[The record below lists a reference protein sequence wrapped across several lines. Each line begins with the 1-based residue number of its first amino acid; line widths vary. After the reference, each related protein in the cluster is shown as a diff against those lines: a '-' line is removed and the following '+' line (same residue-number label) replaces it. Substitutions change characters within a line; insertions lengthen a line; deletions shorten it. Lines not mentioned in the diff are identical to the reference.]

1 MINNDFLCE
10 GKTMERIY
18 LDYAATTPV
27 DKRVLDAMMPY
38 MTTEFGNPSS
48 LHAFGQ
54 KARAAVQTARDRVAA
69 TIGAEGREILFT
81 AVSTLFISL
90 QNICK
95 HGIIGFTVS
104 NMTGNAQG
112 VTHGV
117 YGCTSCRAESNPGI

>member
-69 TIGAEGREILFT
+69 AIGAEGREILFT
-81 AVSTLFISL
+81 AGGTEADNLALFGYLSRRRAFDNNGRRTCCRFAFLRIFTD
-90 QNICK
+90 Q
-95 HGIIGFTVS
+95 GI
-104 NMTGNAQG
+104 
-112 VTHGV
+112 
-117 YGCTSCRAESNPGI
+117 